1 MSQLFKGF
9 INCCPFI
16 RGLKNKYRTIF
27 EYYSNAKYR
36 KPWFINSPA
45 CFNRPGSLCGGNY
58 YRRDNLF
65 IRFAIYNFSGF
76 RGLLIIH
83 FDSFR
88 GIDFLGDKGDVF
100 KILGLGI
107 IVLVINAVLAH
118 EFYWKER
125 FLSYVLSFG
134 TAIFSL
140 LILMAI
146 IAIISIN

>member
-1 MSQLFKGF
+1 MTSLIPNFKSMTWPPIAKDKLTIWPFVVGLAFLIIGF
-9 INCCPFI
+9 
-16 RGLKNKYRTIF
+16 GV
-27 EYYSNAKYR
+27 
-36 KPWFINSPA
+36 
-45 CFNRPGSLCGGNY
+45 
-58 YRRDNLF
+58 
-65 IRFAIYNFSGF
+65 AIYNFSGF